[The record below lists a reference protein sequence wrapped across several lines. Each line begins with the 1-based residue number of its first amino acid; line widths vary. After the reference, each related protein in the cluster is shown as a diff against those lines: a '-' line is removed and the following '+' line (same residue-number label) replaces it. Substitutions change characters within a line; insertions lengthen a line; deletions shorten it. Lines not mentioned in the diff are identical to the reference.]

1 MESRILSGASIQ
13 LGAVMPGWS
22 RNLPLRANLRAPSL
36 TTSLFFLTGQM
47 SMGKGSP
54 TVFPKHGCARDRTE
68 ETNLWPCHAPRTMI
82 LCPSESGPPVCPE
95 PSQGGPVF

>member
-1 MESRILSGASIQ
+1 MESRILSVASIQ
-13 LGAVMPGWS
+13 LGAVVHGWS

-36 TTSLFFLTGQM
+36 TISPFLTGQM
-47 SMGKGSP
+47 SMGKGLP

-68 ETNLWPCHAPRTMI
+68 ETNLWPCHTPRTMT
-82 LCPSESGPPVCPE
+82 LCPSESDPPVCPE